1 MGVNEKKNKS
11 NCVYMF
17 FVFFYI
23 GLYVFG
29 KLDN

>member
-1 MGVNEKKNKS
+1 MGVNEKNNKS

-17 FVFFYI
+17 FGFFYL
-23 GLYVFG
+23 GLYVFD